1 MPSAFDT
8 SACRVALLSGG
19 TSGEREISLASG
31 EGALSALQEAGF
43 PVECFDP
50 SRKEDLKA
58 LIDGNFDV
66 AFLCLHGRKGEDG
79 VIQGFL
85 ETIDLPYTGP
95 GVWSS
100 ATAINKARSKEF
112 YRLAGVPT
120 APSMTLESDQK
131 LDVDSIIGEIGPH
144 VVVKPASEGRS
155 IGISIVD
162 SREALEKAIDEA
174 FQHDSEIVVEKF
186 VQGREFTVAVIGN
199 DEPRALPIIEIIAQ
213 KGDFYDFESKYAA
226 GGSKHICP
234 AELSEED
241 AETIKREAIAA
252 HKALSCEGVSRTD
265 FILDDEGKP
274 WALETNTIPGM
285 TSTSLLP
292 DAAKAAGIPF
302 PELCTMLIQY
312 ALDRKG
318 C

>member
-144 VVVKPASEGRS
+144 VVVKPASEGSS

-174 FQHDSEIVVEKF
+174 FQHDSESGVEKF

-312 ALDRKG
+312 ALERKG

>member
-8 SACRVALLSGG
+8 STCRVALLSGG

-31 EGALSALQEAGF
+31 KGALAALQEAGF
-43 PVECFDP
+43 PVQCFDP
-50 SRKEDLKA
+50 AKKEDLIA
-58 LIDGNFDV
+58 LIEGNFDV

-85 ETIDLPYTGP
+85 ETIGLPYIGP

-112 YRLAGVPT
+112 YR
-120 APSMTLESDQK
+120 
-131 LDVDSIIGEIGPH
+131 H
-144 VVVKPASEGRS
+144 VVVKPATEGSS

-162 SREALEKAIDEA
+162 TREALEEAISEA
-174 FQHDSEIVVEKF
+174 FEHDSEIVVEKF

-199 DEPRALPIIEIIAQ
+199 DRPRALPIIEIIAQ
-213 KGDFYDFESKYAA
+213 KGEFYDFESKYAA
-226 GGSKHICP
+226 GGSRHICP

-241 AETIKREAIAA
+241 AETIKKEAVAA

-285 TSTSLLP
+285 TETSLLP
-292 DAAKAAGIPF
+292 DAAAAAGIPF
-302 PELCTMLIQY
+302 PQLWRQ
-312 ALDRKG
+312 R
-318 C
+318 

>member
-144 VVVKPASEGRS
+144 VVVKPASEGSS

>member
-8 SACRVALLSGG
+8 SACRVALLAGG
-19 TSGEREISLASG
+19 PSGEREISLASG

-120 APSMTLESDQK
+120 APSMTLEFDQK

-144 VVVKPASEGRS
+144 VVVKPASEGSS

>member
-120 APSMTLESDQK
+120 APSMTLEFDQK

-144 VVVKPASEGRS
+144 VVVKPASEGSS

>member
-1 MPSAFDT
+1 MSSAFDT

-19 TSGEREISLASG
+19 TSGEREISIASG
-31 EGALSALQEAGF
+31 KGALAALKEAGF
-43 PVECFDP
+43 PVQCFDP
-50 SRKEDLKA
+50 AKKEDLKA
-58 LIDGNFDV
+58 LIDGDFDV

-85 ETIDLPYTGP
+85 ETIGLPYIGP

-100 ATAINKARSKEF
+100 ATAISKDRSKEF

-120 APSMTLESDQK
+120 APSMTLESGNAYDI
-131 LDVDSIIGEIGPH
+131 DSIVAQIGSH
-144 VVVKPASEGRS
+144 VVVKPASEGSS
-155 IGISIVD
+155 IGVSIVEGRD
-162 SREALEKAIDEA
+162 NIEAAVEEA
-174 FQHDSEIVVEKF
+174 FRHDDVVVVEKF
-186 VQGREFTVAVIGN
+186 VAGREFTVAVIGN

-213 KGDFYDFESKYAA
+213 KGEFYDFESKYAA

-234 AELSEED
+234 AELSDED
-241 AETIKREAIAA
+241 TETIKREAVAA

-285 TSTSLLP
+285 TATSLLP

-302 PELCTMLIQY
+302 PELCTMLIEY
-312 ALDRKG
+312 ALEKKA

>member
-8 SACRVALLSGG
+8 STCRVALLSGG

-31 EGALSALQEAGF
+31 KGALAALQEAGF
-43 PVECFDP
+43 PVQCFDP
-50 SRKEDLKA
+50 AKKEDLIA

-85 ETIDLPYTGP
+85 ETIGLPYIGP

-120 APSMTLESDQK
+120 APSMTISSNDS
-131 LDVDSIIGEIGPH
+131 LDIDSIIAQIGTH
-144 VVVKPASEGRS
+144 VVVKPATEGSS

-162 SREALEKAIDEA
+162 TREALERAIAEA
-174 FQHDSEIVVEKF
+174 FEHDSEIVVEKF

-199 DEPRALPIIEIIAQ
+199 DKARALPVIEIIAQ
-213 KGDFYDFESKYAA
+213 KGEFYDFESKYAA

-241 AETIKREAIAA
+241 AETIKREAVAA

-265 FILDDEGKP
+265 FILDAEGKP

-285 TSTSLLP
+285 TETSLLP
-292 DAAKAAGIPF
+292 DAAAAAGIPF
-302 PELCTMLIQY
+302 PQLCTMLIEY
-312 ALDRKG
+312 ALERSG
-318 C
+318 R

>member
-120 APSMTLESDQK
+120 APSMTLEFDQK

-144 VVVKPASEGRS
+144 VVVKPASEGSS

-241 AETIKREAIAA
+241 AKLSSGKLLPPIKRFPARACSA
-252 HKALSCEGVSRTD
+252 R
-265 FILDDEGKP
+265 
-274 WALETNTIPGM
+274 
-285 TSTSLLP
+285 TSTSTM
-292 DAAKAAGIPF
+292 KASLGRSRRTPSPA
-302 PELCTMLIQY
+302 
-312 ALDRKG
+312 
-318 C
+318 

>member
-19 TSGEREISLASG
+19 TSGEREISLASS

-144 VVVKPASEGRS
+144 VVVKPASEGSS